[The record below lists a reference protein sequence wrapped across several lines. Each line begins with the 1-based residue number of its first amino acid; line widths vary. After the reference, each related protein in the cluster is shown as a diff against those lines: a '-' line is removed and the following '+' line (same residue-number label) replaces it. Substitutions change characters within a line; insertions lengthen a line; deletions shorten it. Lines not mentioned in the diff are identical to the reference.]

1 MSDVQPVHAIMG
13 VNIDIEA
20 TDIVTA
26 LNSNDIAIRN
36 FIVQVLDAAGSS
48 ELEEMLTEELK
59 QRWIEG
65 RGGLMEHEKKLTGDL

>member
-1 MSDVQPVHAIMG
+1 MSEVETVHAVMG

-26 LNSNDIAIRN
+26 LSNNDVAIRN

-48 ELEEMLTEELK
+48 ELEDMLTEELR
-59 QRWIEG
+59 QRWIE
-65 RGGLMEHEKKLTGDL
+65 TGTSDV